1 MVEQKTSWPLEI
13 IPATRSAGLTSSHS
27 LRARN
32 FRESD
37 RDTCGFNRASIG
49 ITCDKNCD
57 PDPDKG
63 ANHHT
68 ASHADFDSDAGP
80 FVNPHT
86 YPNCDMSRH
95 TG

>member
-13 IPATRSAGLTSSHS
+13 MPATRSASLTSSHS

-37 RDTCGFNRASIG
+37 RDTYGFNRAGIG

-57 PDPDKG
+57 RDGG
-63 ANHHT
+63 ANRH
-68 ASHADFDSDAGP
+68 AVSPADFGSDAGP
-80 FVNPHT
+80 FVTSHT
-86 YPNCDMSRH
+86 
-95 TG
+95 

>member
-1 MVEQKTSWPLEI
+1 MVEQKTSWPHEI
-13 IPATRSAGLTSSHS
+13 IPASRSAGLTSSHS

-37 RDTCGFNRASIG
+37 RDTYGFNRAGIG
-49 ITCDKNCD
+49 ITSDKNCD

-63 ANHHT
+63 ANHH
-68 ASHADFDSDAGP
+68 ADFDSDAGP
-80 FVNPHT
+80 FVNPHA
-86 YPNCDMSRH
+86 YPNCDTSRH